1 MKFSRGPVAFC
12 SRPPFCGVVERLLI
26 VDGHSAVFAIDELR
40 ALHRGPRRYMARLEL
55 VRRLRDLGDRSG
67 WKVVVVFD
75 GRQRDR
81 AFEGGAEEGVMVV
94 YSKATE
100 TADAVVE
107 RLAARFAA
115 KGDEVRVASNDRMV
129 LTTALAFDAHG
140 LTIRD
145 LEDWI
150 AGMRD

>member
-1 MKFSRGPVAFC
+1 M
-12 SRPPFCGVVERLLI
+12 ERLLI
-26 VDGHSAVFAIDELR
+26 VDGHSAVFALEELR

-67 WKVVVVFD
+67 WAVVVVFD
-75 GRQRDR
+75 GRQRER
-81 AFEGGAEEGVMVV
+81 SFEGGAQDGVMVV
-94 YSKATE
+94 YSKGTE

-129 LTTALAFDAHG
+129 LTTALAFEASG
-140 LTIRD
+140 ITIDELERWMAGERD
-145 LEDWI
+145 
-150 AGMRD
+150 